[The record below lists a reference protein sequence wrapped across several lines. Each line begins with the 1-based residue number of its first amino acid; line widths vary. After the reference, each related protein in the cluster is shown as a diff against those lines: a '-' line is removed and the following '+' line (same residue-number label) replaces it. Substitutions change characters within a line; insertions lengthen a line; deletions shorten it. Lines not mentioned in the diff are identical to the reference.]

1 MSAFASECLFNVSV
15 CFHAEALS
23 NNHTLKVAH
32 SPALSY
38 RRYTLLTTTSHLLQ
52 GNGKSHFSTK
62 CKVRGG
68 GVR

>member
-38 RRYTLLTTTSHLLQ
+38 RRYYTSHYNLPFVGREWEVTLF
-52 GNGKSHFSTK
+52 N
-62 CKVRGG
+62 KV
-68 GVR
+68 